1 MVSKYCIKKMEEQRY
16 LSGAQDLYLSPG
28 CLKLFSFSMMHCINE
43 QIQCE
48 LQFIFLPYF
57 HVCLSNLNYLLMP

>member
-1 MVSKYCIKKMEEQRY
+1 MEEHRY

-48 LQFIFLPYF
+48 LQLIFWPYF